1 MNGPPTNSP
10 PVFSFTHN
18 VICCVVDRRNASFTK
33 KAITMPDQSSLF
45 GSDIDP
51 STNKKNAPPSSVAAV
66 KPFAGRIRPRTFD
79 PILCQEHILA
89 PERLLRPSIEED
101 HIPSMIF
108 CA

>member
-1 MNGPPTNSP
+1 MNAPPTNTP

-66 KPFAGRIRPRTFD
+66 KPLAARMRPRTLD
-79 PILCQEHILA
+79 ELLCHEHILA
-89 PERLLRPSIEED
+89 PGRVPRRHIEKG
-101 HIPSMIF
+101 HIPSM
-108 CA
+108 